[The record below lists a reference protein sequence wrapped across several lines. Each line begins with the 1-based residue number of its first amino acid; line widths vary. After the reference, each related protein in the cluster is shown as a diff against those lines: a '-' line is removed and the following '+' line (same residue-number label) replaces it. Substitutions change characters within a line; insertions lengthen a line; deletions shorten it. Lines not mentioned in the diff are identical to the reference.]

1 MDKFVIDT
9 NFFITGFQ
17 SQPNTFALFAQ
28 ICSDLQCKIFIPHL
42 IKNEMRYFLQR
53 EVLPYVELVKIDNE
67 AFQHFLRKVYSL
79 TANLPQKPDLSV
91 IFLAHEEDATI
102 VSSDLKLLEVAELLD
117 IKTLTNSAF
126 VRYLLTENRDDT
138 HKQFLQN
145 LEKRLFGEE
154 IRYSVSSTNRYDP
167 VKRIRKIFESA
178 LSVVR
183 EEYEERI
190 DAQSDIPER
199 DEFSIYAL
207 QLKELLEEV
216 QKDLH
221 SLAYDFEEERFSVL
235 ESELISRDK
244 EITDFIV
251 DWKLAIDDI
260 EDHII
265 YNKALEILGK
275 IQYLLCICLIEN
287 KKLDLARVYMDK
299 LMLLLFQNTDAN
311 EQYGMDVHVLRMIIL
326 LLSGQYDR
334 LSSYF
339 IPAFEDKCRESNRPD
354 IANLIHALILLSV
367 ILSRS
372 SVEETAQIVEY
383 ESIEFINQLG
393 FKFMTLNKIKK
404 AELMFTQTF
413 YLALNNNQKGLC
425 IASLEYLTWIYFTGR
440 TKTRSCIENLYSA
453 LIKKFPDIKSSY
465 SPNLKLLKTTQHLT
479 QFSTNGQFLPIKQL
493 DQAFRAT
500 YYYLDESYIKLNRKK
515 VTLIRLMNWDLQVR
529 IGLIDE
535 NNEYTHRMD
544 FGTILNLV
552 DGKFAVEIASNYIQ
566 RKYGVELLLKIDYTS
581 RPVIAIKSTSGWEID
596 YFFQEGE

>member
-216 QKDLH
+216 IQTPVYH
-221 SLAYDFEEERFSVL
+221 FSYPAPML
-235 ESELISRDK
+235 EPHW
-244 EITDFIV
+244 T
-251 DWKLAIDDI
+251 
-260 EDHII
+260 
-265 YNKALEILGK
+265 
-275 IQYLLCICLIEN
+275 
-287 KKLDLARVYMDK
+287 
-299 LMLLLFQNTDAN
+299 
-311 EQYGMDVHVLRMIIL
+311 
-326 LLSGQYDR
+326 
-334 LSSYF
+334 
-339 IPAFEDKCRESNRPD
+339 
-354 IANLIHALILLSV
+354 
-367 ILSRS
+367 
-372 SVEETAQIVEY
+372 EETVLATKEVGY
-383 ESIEFINQLG
+383 KTATTCTSGNVRSG
-393 FKFMTLNKIKK
+393 NNP
-404 AELMFTQTF
+404 
-413 YLALNNNQKGLC
+413 LALKRMWVPFNMDEFVWY
-425 IASLEYLTWIYFTGR
+425 LENTMMGR
-440 TKTRSCIENLYSA
+440 CL
-453 LIKKFPDIKSSY
+453 
-465 SPNLKLLKTTQHLT
+465 
-479 QFSTNGQFLPIKQL
+479 
-493 DQAFRAT
+493 
-500 YYYLDESYIKLNRKK
+500 
-515 VTLIRLMNWDLQVR
+515 
-529 IGLIDE
+529 
-535 NNEYTHRMD
+535 
-544 FGTILNLV
+544 
-552 DGKFAVEIASNYIQ
+552 
-566 RKYGVELLLKIDYTS
+566 
-581 RPVIAIKSTSGWEID
+581 
-596 YFFQEGE
+596 